1 LREEFAAKAF
11 RRTAAYDAEI
21 ARYLSKDV
29 FPERLTFTL
38 SRVMK
43 TRYGENP
50 HQEGAVYAWNDPGTS
65 TVVGARVLGGKEL
78 SYNNYLDASAAYA
91 VVCDFDRPA
100 AAIIKHRNPCG
111 ASVSDSLMDAVLGA
125 YEGDAVSAFGGIL
138 AINRPMT
145 VELAAFLATPDHFL
159 EVIIAPTIEPLV
171 SETLIK
177 GAKWG
182 KSVRVLEVGA
192 LNPMQP
198 ARLEVRSIDGGLLV
212 QQPDSISEKD
222 FLVMSARAPTD
233 AEWCDLRFANI
244 LARHVTSNGIT
255 LVKGSRLVGV
265 GAGQMSRVDAVKLAV
280 DKSEGRAR
288 GACLGSDAFF
298 PFPDGVIA
306 AANAGVTAVIQP
318 FGSIR
323 DDEVLRAADDHG
335 LAMVRTKRRHFR
347 H

>member
-1 LREEFAAKAF
+1 
-11 RRTAAYDAEI
+11 
-21 ARYLSKDV
+21 
-29 FPERLTFTL
+29 
-38 SRVMK
+38 
-43 TRYGENP
+43 
-50 HQEGAVYAWNDPGTS
+50 
-65 TVVGARVLGGKEL
+65 
-78 SYNNYLDASAAYA
+78 
-91 VVCDFDRPA
+91 
-100 AAIIKHRNPCG
+100 
-111 ASVSDSLMDAVLGA
+111 
-125 YEGDAVSAFGGIL
+125 
-138 AINRPMT
+138 
-145 VELAAFLATPDHFL
+145 
-159 EVIIAPTIEPLV
+159 
-171 SETLIK
+171 
-177 GAKWG
+177 
-182 KSVRVLEVGA
+182 
-192 LNPMQP
+192 MQP